1 MVNQGENGANPDGL
15 ASISTQSER
24 KSVYKK
30 HGSDNSFHPKA
41 NLVVETVQLFQRG
54 LSSGTYQPV

>member
-1 MVNQGENGANPDGL
+1 LVNQGENGANPLGL

-30 HGSDNSFHPKA
+30 HGSDNSFHPTEKKGKSA
-41 NLVVETVQLFQRG
+41 DK
-54 LSSGTYQPV
+54 

>member
-1 MVNQGENGANPDGL
+1 LVNQGENGANPLGL

-30 HGSDNSFHPKA
+30 HGLDNSFHPTEKKGKSA
-41 NLVVETVQLFQRG
+41 DK
-54 LSSGTYQPV
+54 

>member
-30 HGSDNSFHPKA
+30 HGSDNSFHPR
-41 NLVVETVQLFQRG
+41 VGVFEPDMV
-54 LSSGTYQPV
+54 

>member
-30 HGSDNSFHPKA
+30 HGSDNSFHPNQILSIYK
-41 NLVVETVQLFQRG
+41 NDQREK
-54 LSSGTYQPV
+54 